1 MLRMRRQ
8 EDHGAILDYTF
19 SPAWCCMPSSPAIQ
33 QTERQVDLPVLYQP
47 GIHSESLCLKK
58 KKNLKA
64 KFM

>member
-1 MLRMRRQ
+1 MVL
-8 EDHGAILDYTF
+8 HAF
-19 SPAWCCMPSSPAIQ
+19 KPSIQ